1 MDELRRTLREVALA
15 ILSGPAARIVPCTDF
30 TRPPSMNARTFS
42 TTVLFVLGISC
53 AVAQERAPQP
63 SDAMLQSCLLGTPA
77 TTWTSL
83 KLTRD
88 QTERVKRVQEACKE
102 ECEAAGAEKPA
113 DSISHATGSTVIE
126 ELKSILDEGQYR
138 AWLSYCA
145 QAGKA
150 GPK

>member
-1 MDELRRTLREVALA
+1 
-15 ILSGPAARIVPCTDF
+15 
-30 TRPPSMNARTFS
+30 MNARHF
-42 TTVLFVLGISC
+42 TVIVLLALCSSI
-53 AVAQERAPQP
+53 AVAQEGRPGP

-102 ECEAAGAEKPA
+102 ECEAAGAQKPA

-145 QAGKA
+145 QGGKA